1 MNSSMDTST
10 PEDRLPETT
19 TSVANQPVASISPH
33 SALSHLLIAAIFL
46 FVGLVIGYSAYERV
60 DQHANIASSELR
72 NADTQA
78 LIQQAVGT
86 AVAAVPQAVG
96 GNPDPNTRYN
106 VDIAGNPSRGPE
118 DALITIIEFADFRC
132 GYCKRFN
139 DETIEPLME
148 RFDGRIRIVF
158 RDYPVLGPESQ
169 LAALAAECA
178 DDQGMFWEFHDMLY
192 AAPDQLNRDAFM
204 NYATTL
210 EMDVPTF
217 TTCFDGELHRDEIIQ
232 DYIAGQNLG
241 VTGTPTFFINGKI
254 LVGAQPLNTFVLMLE
269 AELAEIENAAV
280 ES

>member
-1 MNSSMDTST
+1 MNT
-10 PEDRLPETT
+10 PVSENALPETT
-19 TSVANQPVASISPH
+19 VSVANQPVASISPH
-33 SALSHLLIAAIFL
+33 AAFSHLFIAAIFL

-72 NADTQA
+72 DADNQA
-78 LIQQAVGT
+78 LIEQAVGT
-86 AVAAVPQAVG
+86 AVAAVSQGVSG
-96 GNPDPNTRYN
+96 GNPDPNTRYT
-106 VDIAGNPSRGPE
+106 VDSAGNPTRGPE
-118 DALITIIEFADFRC
+118 DAAITMIEFADFRC

-148 RFDGRIRIVF
+148 QFDGSLRIVF

-192 AAPDQLNRDAFM
+192 AAPDQLNRAAFM
-204 NYATTL
+204 NYTTAL
-210 EMDVPTF
+210 EMDISTF
-217 TTCFDGELHRDEIIQ
+217 TTCYDGELHRDEIIQ

-254 LVGAQPLNTFVLMLE
+254 LIGAQPLDTFILMIE
-269 AELAEIENAAV
+269 IELAEIENAAA